1 MQFKFIFFICLMI
14 ISSCNNKRFTTSIN
28 INKSV
33 RYIEFVD
40 SVIQQHSKYNT
51 IKWIFVHPVNVQR
64 TEDVVNDNFGD
75 KELLIPQ
82 TFVPPPTILTYEL
95 SDFSFE
101 ESKINVD
108 VLHPPNLDINLDSLC
123 YAESIKRGKGI
134 IFSKPYFWRDYQD
147 KKWIDYQIIE
157 NPSYDLGYFR
167 IEYK

>member
-1 MQFKFIFFICLMI
+1 M
-14 ISSCNNKRFTTSIN
+14 
-28 INKSV
+28 
-33 RYIEFVD
+33 D
-40 SVIQQHSKYNT
+40 
-51 IKWIFVHPVNVQR
+51 FVHPVNVQR

-75 KELLIPQ
+75 KDLLIPQ

-108 VLHPPNLDINLDSLC
+108 VLHPSNFDMNLDSLC
-123 YAESIKRGKGI
+123 YEESMKRGKGI
-134 IFSKPYFWRDYQD
+134 IFSKPYFWSDSQD